1 MSTSFENGISLKKV
15 RLSHNLDTKF
25 VSEKIGVS
33 EHLITAMENDNQKA
47 FTSILVY
54 KMTAR
59 KLSSF
64 YKEESDKRSITKD
77 SIPLFL
83 RTHQ

>member
-1 MSTSFENGISLKKV
+1 MSTSFESGNSFKKI
-15 RLSHNLDTKF
+15 RLSHKLETKF
-25 VSEKIGVS
+25 VAEKIGVS

-64 YKEESDKRSITKD
+64 YKEESVKRTMDKD